1 MDDAASRFWDK
12 YILKTTS
19 YNVLESARRWYVRH
33 AEVFI
38 KAQSG
43 RRLTTLTADD
53 IERYL
58 KEKGRS
64 EKLADWQFRQMVD
77 ALRILFIGVVSS
89 AWADKFDWSGWQAD
103 ARELPADHATIARRA
118 IKGDHSKTLSD
129 SAPSDKAVNQF
140 RLRFPELYS
149 RFIAVIRGL
158 QYSIR
163 TEKTYLFWVAR
174 FVLHGRFRTADEIQ
188 PDRIAPYLEH
198 LAVNRNVAPNTQSVA
213 LNAFIFFYRHILRL
227 EVEGKLNYKRATKP
241 RRLPVVL
248 SVDEINRLL
257 RGIDNALYRLM
268 ASLPYGS
275 GLRLMEC
282 IRLRICDLDFDYK
295 QIIVRDGKGKKD
307 RVVPM
312 PESLIASLK
321 EQLEKVRSL
330 HDEDLEAGYGE
341 VHLPYALARKYPSA
355 AKEFRWQ
362 YAFPSVRISIDPR
375 TKKAM
380 RYHIHENN
388 LQKWVKKSSDK
399 SGLPKKV
406 NCHALRHSFATH
418 LLQAGYD
425 IRTVQE
431 LLGHADVSTTMIYT
445 HVLNRGGRGV
455 RSPLDERNPG

>member
-1 MDDAASRFWDK
+1 
-12 YILKTTS
+12 
-19 YNVLESARRWYVRH
+19 
-33 AEVFI
+33 
-38 KAQSG
+38 
-43 RRLTTLTADD
+43 
-53 IERYL
+53 
-58 KEKGRS
+58 
-64 EKLADWQFRQMVD
+64 
-77 ALRILFIGVVSS
+77 
-89 AWADKFDWSGWQAD
+89 
-103 ARELPADHATIARRA
+103 
-118 IKGDHSKTLSD
+118 LSD
-129 SAPSDKAVNQF
+129 NAASDKAVNRF
-140 RLRFPELYS
+140 RLRFPELYG

-163 TEKTYLFWVAR
+163 TEKKYLFWVAR
-174 FVLHGRFRTADEIQ
+174 FVLHGRFTTADEMQ

-213 LNAFIFFYRHILRL
+213 LNALIFFYRHILEL
-227 EVEGKLNYKRATKP
+227 KIEGKLDYKRATKP

-248 SVDEINRLL
+248 SVDEISRLL
-257 RGIDNALYRLM
+257 SGIDNALYRLM
-268 ASLPYGS
+268 ASLLYGS

-295 QIIVRDGKGKKD
+295 QIVVRDGKGKKD

-312 PESLIASLK
+312 PESLITSLK

-362 YAFPSVRISIDPR
+362 YAFPSVRISVDPR

-380 RYHIHENN
+380 RHHIHENN
-388 LQKWVKKSSDK
+388 FQKWVKKSSDK

-455 RSPLDERNPG
+455 RSPLDEPNPG

>member
-1 MDDAASRFWDK
+1 MDDVASRFWDK

-19 YNVLESARRWYVRH
+19 YNVPERERRWYVRH
-33 AEVFI
+33 AEIFI
-38 KAQSG
+38 EAQSG
-43 RRLTTLTADD
+43 RHLTTLTADD

-64 EKLADWQFRQMVD
+64 EKLTDWQFRHLVD

-89 AWADKFDWSGWQAD
+89 AWAAKFDWCGWQAGT
-103 ARELPADHATIARRA
+103 RELPADHATIAKRA

-149 RFIAVIRGL
+149 RFTAVIRGL

-188 PDRIAPYLEH
+188 PDRISPYLEH

-213 LNAFIFFYRHILRL
+213 LNALIFFYKHILKL
-227 EVEGKLNYKRATKP
+227 EVEGKLDYKRATKP

-248 SVDEINRLL
+248 SVDEIDRLL
-257 RGIDNALYRLM
+257 SGINNTLYRLM
-268 ASLPYGS
+268 ASLLYGS

-295 QIIVRDGKGKKD
+295 QIVVRDGKGKKD

-312 PESLIASLK
+312 PESLVASLK

-341 VHLPYALARKYPSA
+341 VHLPNETRVELMDALSGPVKSTVIDGPFGSVFNLHRIDMPDFAAILADGAVRGEAPTTGCVKYGHPRPGARVAP
-355 AKEFRWQ
+355 
-362 YAFPSVRISIDPR
+362 DP
-375 TKKAM
+375 
-380 RYHIHENN
+380 I
-388 LQKWVKKSSDK
+388 
-399 SGLPKKV
+399 
-406 NCHALRHSFATH
+406 H
-418 LLQAGYD
+418 LLLTRLVGGE
-425 IRTVQE
+425 I
-431 LLGHADVSTTMIYT
+431 GHDE
-445 HVLNRGGRGV
+445 VLV
-455 RSPLDERNPG
+455 TL

>member
-1 MDDAASRFWDK
+1 MDDAASRFWDQ
-12 YILKTTS
+12 YISKTAT
-19 YNVLESARRWYVRH
+19 YNVPEGARRWYVRH
-33 AEVFI
+33 AEAFI

-43 RRLTTLTADD
+43 RRLSTLTAED
-53 IERYL
+53 IEHYL
-58 KEKGRS
+58 KMKGRN
-64 EKLADWQFRQMVD
+64 EKLTDWQFRQLVD
-77 ALRILFIGVVSS
+77 ALRILFTGVVSS
-89 AWADKFDWSGWQAD
+89 AWANSFDWAGWKAG
-103 ARELPADHATIARRA
+103 ARELPADHATIARRTVS
-118 IKGDHSKTLSD
+118 GDQATALSD
-129 SAPSDKAVNQF
+129 HAASDKAVNQF

-149 RFIAVIRGL
+149 RFIAAIRGL

-174 FVLHGRFRTADEIQ
+174 FVLYGRFTTADEMQ
-188 PDRIAPYLEH
+188 TDRIAPYLEY

-213 LNAFIFFYRHILRL
+213 LNSLVFFYRHILKR
-227 EVEGKLNYKRATKP
+227 EIEGKLDYKRATKP

-248 SVDEINRLL
+248 SVDEVSRLL
-257 RGIDNALYRLM
+257 SSIDHTLYRLM
-268 ASLPYGS
+268 ASLLYGS

-295 QIIVRDGKGKKD
+295 QIVVRDGKGRKD

-312 PESLIASLK
+312 PERLVASLK
-321 EQLEKVRSL
+321 EQIDKVRSL

-362 YAFPSVRISIDPR
+362 YVFPSVRISIDPR
-375 TKKAM
+375 TGKAM
-380 RYHIHENN
+380 RHHIHENN
-388 LQKWVKKSSDK
+388 LQKRVKKSSDK
-399 SGLPKKV
+399 SGLSKKV
-406 NCHALRHSFATH
+406 NCHTLRHSFATH

-455 RSPLDERNPG
+455 RSPLDERNQG

>member
-19 YNVLESARRWYVRH
+19 YNVPESARRWYVRH
-33 AEVFI
+33 AEMFI
-38 KAQSG
+38 KAHSG
-43 RRLTTLTADD
+43 RRLSTLTADD
-53 IERYL
+53 IEHYL
-58 KEKGRS
+58 KKKGRS
-64 EKLADWQFRQMVD
+64 DKLTGWQFRQMVD
-77 ALRILFIGVVSS
+77 ALRILFVSIVSS
-89 AWADKFDWSGWQAD
+89 AWAENFDWAGWKAG

-118 IKGDHSKTLSD
+118 VTGNQAQALSD
-129 SAPSDKAVNQF
+129 SAASDKAIDQF

-174 FVLHGRFRTADEIQ
+174 FVLHGRFSVAGEMQ
-188 PDRIAPYLEH
+188 PDKIAPYLEY
-198 LAVNRNVAPNTQSVA
+198 LAVNRNVAPNTQSIA
-213 LNAFIFFYRHILRL
+213 LNALIFFYKHILEL
-227 EVEGKLNYKRATKP
+227 KIEGKLAFKRATKP

-248 SVDEINRLL
+248 SVNEINRLL
-257 RGIDNALYRLM
+257 SGIDNTLYRLM
-268 ASLPYGS
+268 ASLLYGS

-295 QIIVRDGKGKKD
+295 QIVVRDGKGKKD

-312 PESLIASLK
+312 PESLIISLQ

-330 HDEDLEAGYGE
+330 HTEDLEVGYGE
-341 VHLPYALARKYPSA
+341 VHLPYALARKYPAA

-362 YAFPSVRISIDPR
+362 YAFPSVKISVDPR

-380 RYHIHENN
+380 RHHIHENN
-388 LQKWVKKSSDK
+388 LQKWIKKSADK

-455 RSPLDERNPG
+455 RSPLDEHGQN